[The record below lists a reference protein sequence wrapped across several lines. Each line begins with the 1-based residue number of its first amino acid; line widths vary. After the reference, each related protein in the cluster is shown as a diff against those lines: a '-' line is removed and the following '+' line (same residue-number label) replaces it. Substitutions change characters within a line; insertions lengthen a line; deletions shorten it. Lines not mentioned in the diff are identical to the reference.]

1 LQEPIMA
8 RTHATVI
15 EQRSACVIV
24 HVQPHCFDHI
34 YLEAV
39 QAETTTAGQASP
51 GLPVVLDLAGV
62 GVLSSMALG
71 GLIELTRAFRAR
83 DQRLILANLHPF
95 VRQTISL
102 ASLDKVFEIVG
113 DLSGFAP

>member
-1 LQEPIMA
+1 MA
-8 RTHATVI
+8 KPHATVI
-15 EQRSACVIV
+15 EQRSGCVII
-24 HVQPHCFDHI
+24 HVQPQRFDHI

-39 QAETTTAGQASP
+39 RAETTAAGQASP
-51 GLPVVLDLAGV
+51 GVPVVLDLARV

-71 GLIELTRAFRAR
+71 GLIELTRDFRTR

-102 ASLDKVFEIVG
+102 ASLDKLFEIVD
-113 DLSGFAP
+113 DLAGFAP